1 MIEGER
7 EQDTMAMDVARFADW
22 INPWYKLPKIIET
35 YQKRFPVSHPNL
47 ELPAARP
54 LRTTAMYD
62 IFDAMGAFWGAQYGL
77 EVANYVLEVMNLVFK
92 PPLFAAPL
100 PLKQPAETSQEY
112 AKMWG

>member
-1 MIEGER
+1 
-7 EQDTMAMDVARFADW
+7 
-22 INPWYKLPKIIET
+22 
-35 YQKRFPVSHPNL
+35 
-47 ELPAARP
+47 
-54 LRTTAMYD
+54 MYD

-77 EVANYVLEVMNLVFK
+77 EVVNYVLEVMNLVFK